1 MKIELPSRRTGR
13 PYSERGVAVI
23 IVIAFLAI
31 LLIYLA
37 ANLVTLSRLGR
48 EISFLDQKQTR
59 RLSQE
64 VVRTNFVREG
74 NPSH

>member
-1 MKIELPSRRTGR
+1 MKIQLPSRRRGR
-13 PYSERGVAVI
+13 RNSERGVAVI

-31 LLIYLA
+31 LLVYLA
-37 ANLVTLSRLGR
+37 TNLLTLSRLGR
-48 EISFLDQKQTR
+48 ELSLLDQKQTR

-64 VVRTNFVREG
+64 VVRTNLVRET